1 MAKSMTGFGIGEY
14 KDENYSISVECKTI
28 NHKYLDINPRIPRKI
43 SFLEDRFRQLVKE
56 YISRGR
62 MDAYI
67 KFDVIGTSGLK
78 LDYDRDLAKQYYNII
93 SDISENVMNN
103 KESLNTISPIDI
115 ARFPDVIKQEEAQE
129 DEEKLWYMFEKA
141 SRNALEKLC
150 NMRVIEGEKLKED
163 ILLRSNTLESSI
175 QKIENFSDTV
185 VDDYRLRLE
194 TRLSELLD
202 VSNKVDESRLA
213 QEIAIFADKSS
224 ITEEIVRF
232 KSHIIQMRDAINIE
246 DSIGRK
252 MDFLIQEMNREVNT
266 IGSKSSDI
274 NITNLVIQI
283 KSELEKIREQIQN
296 IE

>member
-28 NHKYLDINPRIPRKI
+28 NHKYLDINPRVARKI

-62 MDAYI
+62 VDAYI
-67 KFDVIGTSGLK
+67 KFDIIGASGLK
-78 LDYDRDLAKQYYNII
+78 LDYDRDLAKQYFDIV
-93 SDISENVMNN
+93 SDIGENIMNN
-103 KESLNTISPIDI
+103 KDSINTISPMDI
-115 ARFPDVIKQEEAQE
+115 ARFPDVIKQVEEEE
-129 DEEKLWYMFEKA
+129 DEEKLWCMLKEA
-141 SRNALEKLC
+141 SIIALEKLC
-150 NMRVIEGEKLKED
+150 QMREIEGAKLKED
-163 ILLRSNTLESSI
+163 ILHRSDILEECILNIEKYSNT
-175 QKIENFSDTV
+175 V
-185 VDDYRLRLE
+185 VNDYREKLENRLK
-194 TRLSELLD
+194 ELLD
-202 VSNKVDESRLA
+202 VSNMVDESRLA

-232 KSHIIQMRDAINIE
+232 KSHIIQMRDTMNLD